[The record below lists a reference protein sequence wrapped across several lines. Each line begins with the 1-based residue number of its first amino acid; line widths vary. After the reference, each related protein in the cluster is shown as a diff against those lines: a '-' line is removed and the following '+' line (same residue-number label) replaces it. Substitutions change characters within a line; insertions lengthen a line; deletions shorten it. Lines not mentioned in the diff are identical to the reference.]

1 MTRRDSRQSSNIV
14 LDIVWCVGLR
24 EEKDENRHV
33 MLIRISFYVI
43 PIKNTFI
50 QKYNNLAKNNFK

>member
-1 MTRRDSRQSSNIV
+1 MTKEKASTQHLALFGVHAS
-14 LDIVWCVGLR
+14 R
-24 EEKDENRHV
+24 EEKDEARHV